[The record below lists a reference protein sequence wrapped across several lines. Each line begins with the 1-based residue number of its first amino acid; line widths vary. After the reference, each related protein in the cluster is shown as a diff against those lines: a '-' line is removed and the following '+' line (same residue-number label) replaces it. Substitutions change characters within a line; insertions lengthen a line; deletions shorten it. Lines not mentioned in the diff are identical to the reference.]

1 MPDPAAPNPNPGH
14 AKDPNFFAV
23 VVMSAIALLVIFV
36 IGWLFIMNSGKKV
49 LPNTHPNPEPTS
61 YLSVPGPHATAA

>member
-23 VVMSAIALLVIFV
+23 VVMSAVAVLVFIVAACLFVMHDGKHLL
-36 IGWLFIMNSGKKV
+36 
-49 LPNTHPNPEPTS
+49 PTTHPNPEPTS
-61 YLSVPGPHATAA
+61 YLSVPGPHATLG